1 MQEDS
6 NSIISVFGV
15 SIVNMEMN
23 EALDL
28 LEKYLSPE
36 SKKVN
41 TVMFVNASTLN
52 LVIED
57 SSFRDIV
64 NSADIVF
71 GDGTG
76 VRWAAR
82 FLRGIQLKDNLNGT
96 DMIPLL
102 MTRRGKGVG
111 YRYYLLGGTRKT
123 NQKAAI
129 AVRDLFP
136 NWTLVGHHHGYVDAI
151 ESEAVVEEVNGSRAD
166 LLLVGMGS
174 PVQETWICTNRDK
187 LRIPLCIAVGGLFS
201 YWSGELTRADQWLR
215 FLGYE
220 WVHLLIKQPRKIP
233 RYLVGNPKF
242 LMRLVKT
249 KRF

>member
-6 NSIISVFGV
+6 NSTISLFGI

-23 EALDL
+23 GALDL
-28 LEKYLSPE
+28 LEKYLLSE
-36 SKKVN
+36 AKKVN
-41 TVMFVNASTLN
+41 TVMFVNTSTLN

-64 NSADIVF
+64 KSADTIF

-76 VRWAAR
+76 VRWASR
-82 FLRGIQLKDNLNGT
+82 FLRGVQLKDNLNGT

-102 MTRRGKGVG
+102 MTSRGKGVG

-136 NWTLVGHHHGYVDAI
+136 DWTLVGHHHGYVTSRESRAI
-151 ESEAVVEEVNGSRAD
+151 VEEVNASAAH

-174 PVQETWICTNRDK
+174 PVQERWIYTHIDR
-187 LRIPLCIAVGGLFS
+187 LRIPLCIGVGGLFS
-201 YWSGELTRADQWLR
+201 YWSGELTRAAQWLR

-220 WVHLLIKQPRKIP
+220 WVHLLVKQPRKIT
-233 RYLVGNPKF
+233 RYLIGNPKF

-249 KRF
+249 KYS